1 MLTRFSN
8 ARVLAV
14 DDNEANIALLRAL
27 LLRAGL
33 RNVVSFTDPR
43 EAVAHFDEINPDLVL
58 LDLHMPHLDGFQVL
72 ATILE
77 RAAGSYLP
85 VLVLTADSTRETTHK
100 ALNLGARDFIT
111 KPFDASEVVLRVRN
125 LLETRLLHQSL
136 RGHNQHLREQLD
148 IYQSLEQTERETWQN
163 ERERVEA
170 VLNEGLLTMHYQPI
184 YDLADGHV
192 AGVEALAR
200 FADTSLSPDRWFSL
214 AGSVGLGPALEI
226 EAIRRAFEVVDELPP
241 ETFIALNI
249 SPGALLTPSFQ
260 DLCTDGFCARVV
272 LELTEH
278 VPVED
283 YDAVAIALLNFRAK
297 GMRLAADDTGAGYA
311 GFRHL
316 LGLDP
321 DIIKLDISLIRDIH
335 RDPTRRA
342 LTTALV
348 RFAAETDRTLVA
360 EGIENADELG
370 AIRDLSVP
378 WGQGYHLAR
387 PMGRE
392 SLENVF
398 SRA

>member
-1 MLTRFSN
+1 MLSRFAN

-14 DDNEANIALLRAL
+14 DDNEANIALLRAVL
-27 LLRAGL
+27 HRAGM

-43 EAVAHFDEINPDLVL
+43 EAVARFDEINPDLVL
-58 LDLHMPHLDGFQVL
+58 LDLHMPHVDGFEVL
-72 ATILE
+72 SMIIE

-85 VLVLTADSTRETTHK
+85 VLVLTADATREAAHK

-111 KPFDASEVVLRVRN
+111 KPFDTSEVVLRVRN
-125 LLETRLLHQSL
+125 LLETRTLYQAV
-136 RGHNQHLREQLD
+136 RGHNQRLREQLD
-148 IYQSLEQTERETWQN
+148 VYQSIEQSERATWQN

-170 VLNEGLLTMHYQPI
+170 VLNGNGIVMHFQPI
-184 YDLADGHV
+184 FDLHDGHV
-192 AGVEALAR
+192 TGVEALAR
-200 FADTSLSPDRWFSL
+200 FSDSSLSPDRWFTL

-226 EAIRRAFEVVDELPP
+226 AAIRSAFDVVDDMPDGL
-241 ETFIALNI
+241 FVALNV
-249 SPGALLTPSFQ
+249 SPGALLTPAFQ
-260 DLCTDGFCARVV
+260 DLCTDGFCSRVV

-283 YDAVAIALLNFRAK
+283 YDAVAYALLNFRARGLK
-297 GMRLAADDTGAGYA
+297 LAADDTGAGYA

-348 RFAAETDRTLVA
+348 RFAEETQRTLVA

-370 AIRDLSVP
+370 AIRDLSVQ

-387 PMGRE
+387 PMER
-392 SLENVF
+392 SALENVF
-398 SRA
+398 LRA

>member
-1 MLTRFSN
+1 MLSRFAN

-27 LLRAGL
+27 LHRAGL

-58 LDLHMPHLDGFQVL
+58 LDLHMPHLDGFSVL
-72 ATILE
+72 STILE

-85 VLVLTADSTRETTHK
+85 VLVLSADSTREATHK

-125 LLETRLLHQSL
+125 LLETRTLYQSV
-136 RGHNQHLREQLD
+136 RGHNQRLRDQLD
-148 IYQSLEQTERETWQN
+148 VYQAIEQTERENWQS
-163 ERERVEA
+163 ERERVES
-170 VLNEGLLTMHYQPI
+170 VLNDERMVMHFQPI
-184 YDLADGHV
+184 FDLEDGHV

-200 FADTSLSPDRWFSL
+200 FEDTSLSPDRWFSL
-214 AGSVGLGPALEI
+214 AHSVGLGPALEI
-226 EAIRRAFEVVDELPP
+226 AAIRSALHIVDDLP
-241 ETFIALNI
+241 EGAFIALNI
-249 SPGALLTPSFQ
+249 SPGALLTSSFQ
-260 DLCTDGFCARVV
+260 ELCTDDFCSRVV

-283 YDAVAIALLNFRAK
+283 YGAVALALVKFRER

-342 LTTALV
+342 LATALV

-370 AIRDLSVP
+370 AIRDLSVH

-387 PMGRE
+387 PMER
-392 SLENVF
+392 SALENVF